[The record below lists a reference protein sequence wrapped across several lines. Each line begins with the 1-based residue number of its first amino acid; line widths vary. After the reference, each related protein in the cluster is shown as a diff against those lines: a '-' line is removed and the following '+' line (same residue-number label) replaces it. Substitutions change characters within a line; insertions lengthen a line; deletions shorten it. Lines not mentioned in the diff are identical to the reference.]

1 MRILLVLTV
10 TLSIIMAI
18 MMAPALLVA
27 WACIAI
33 GLPKG
38 IMISLCI
45 PAVVAGV
52 LLGMGAIAVIVDSDK
67 FDKLLG

>member
-1 MRILLVLTV
+1 
-10 TLSIIMAI
+10 
-18 MMAPALLVA
+18 MAPALLVS

-38 IMISLCI
+38 IMIALCI
-45 PAVVAGV
+45 PAVAAGV
-52 LLGMGAIAVIVDSDK
+52 LLGIGAIAVIVDSDK

>member
-18 MMAPALLVA
+18 MMAPGLLVS

-38 IMISLCI
+38 IMIALCI
-45 PAVVAGV
+45 PALVAGV